1 LPRRASAGNATRS
14 ARLDHLLETS
24 APLDRANTVLPVSTY
39 ATHCEGVDM
48 SEAENLG
55 RELSAINESSETT
68 IKLAELAA
76 ATEREKQDLMSEAIR
91 RLYRIYIGD
100 PSTGTPDEWTGPFSK
115 KYSDRSAEV
124 VVRQVGPATFKLR
137 EPFKYV
143 DRGRRFDV
151 PMEDISDFASVP
163 SFLTWLI
170 PRYGRHTLAALLHD
184 HLQDHL
190 SQTGRDLSEDP
201 ELVTSDQA
209 DTIFRQAMH
218 YSRVPYIRRWVMWA
232 AVSLRTVF
240 KSGFPGK
247 AAVGI
252 WVLFFTLLG
261 LAWPISLIYTIT
273 SEKSDWKIGLILTG
287 AAILL
292 PFILCWLWIRRWRLG
307 LVSGL
312 ALAVVPFPCVSAVVV
327 GGLYFLTEWIAERFQ
342 KDKAELIVTPPP
354 KPPTAAP
361 AQAVAQARQSAQE
374 RP

>member
-1 LPRRASAGNATRS
+1 
-14 ARLDHLLETS
+14 
-24 APLDRANTVLPVSTY
+24 VLPVSTD
-39 ATHCEGVDM
+39 AKHCEGVDM
-48 SEAENLG
+48 NEPENRRG
-55 RELSAINESSETT
+55 ELSAIHENSKTT
-68 IKLAELAA
+68 NKLANLAA
-76 ATEREKQDLMSEAIR
+76 ATQRDTQDLMSEAID

-115 KYSDRSAEV
+115 KYSDRPAEV

-151 PMEDISDFASVP
+151 PIEDISDFASVP
-163 SFLTWLI
+163 NFLTWLI

-190 SQTGRDLSEDP
+190 SHAGSDLSEDS

-218 YSRVPYIRRWVMWA
+218 YSKVPFIRRWVMWA

-247 AAVGI
+247 AAVGM

-273 SEKSDWKIGLILTG
+273 SGNADWKIGLILTA

-292 PFILCWLWIRRWRLG
+292 PFILCWLWLRRWRLG

-312 ALAVVPFPCVSAVVV
+312 ALAVVPIPCIFAVVV
-327 GGLYFLTEWIAERFQ
+327 GGLYFLIEWIAERFQ

-354 KPPTAAP
+354 KPPTAPP
-361 AQAVAQARQSAQE
+361 AQGAVQAPQSAQE
-374 RP
+374 RLT

>member
-1 LPRRASAGNATRS
+1 M
-14 ARLDHLLETS
+14 
-24 APLDRANTVLPVSTY
+24 LPVSTY
-39 ATHCEGVDM
+39 AKHREGFDM
-48 SEAENLG
+48 NEAENLR
-55 RELSAINESSETT
+55 RELGAINENSETT

-76 ATEREKQDLMSEAIR
+76 ATGRDKQDLMSEAIG

-100 PSTGTPDEWTGPFSK
+100 PSTGAPDEWTGPFSK

-151 PMEDISDFASVP
+151 PIEDISDFASVP
-163 SFLTWLI
+163 NFLTWLI

-190 SQTGRDLSEDP
+190 SNTGRDISEDP

-240 KSGFPGK
+240 KSGFFGK
-247 AAVGI
+247 AAVGM

-261 LAWPISLIYTIT
+261 IAWPISLIYTIT

-292 PFILCWLWIRRWRLG
+292 PFIWCWLWIRRWRLG

-312 ALAVVPFPCVSAVVV
+312 ALAVVPFPCFSAVVV
-327 GGLYFLTEWIAERFQ
+327 GGFYFLIEWIAERFQ

-354 KPPTAAP
+354 KPPIAAP
-361 AQAVAQARQSAQE
+361 AHGAVQASQSAQE
-374 RP
+374 V